1 MLDDMKFFLSLFMRR
16 IHYFLLVFVAV
27 AGVGLTTAYT
37 LPPVYEAE
45 AQLLVESPQIP
56 GNLAASTVEVS
67 APEILQIIR
76 QRLLTRATLLDI
88 SREFNVH
95 ADRPGMSPDA
105 IVEDMRKRISMGLPR
120 SRDAAAFVSLSFE
133 ASSGALSARVT
144 NELVTRVLE
153 ENVSMRKAA
162 SGQTLEFFVQEVAR
176 LDQELADQGQRILEF
191 KLRNQNALPESVDFR
206 RNRQASLQERILQIE
221 RDLSSLRD
229 RRDRLTEMYERTGS
243 ITMSEEEMTPE
254 ERRLIQLQDDLTT
267 ALTVYSE
274 QNPRIQNLQ
283 RRVEVLENK
292 VAEQRAAEGQGSED
306 LSPYEIQIADI
317 EGQMEFLIEQR
328 TTIEEDLAELN
339 ASLEATPAN
348 AITLGT
354 LERDYENLR
363 VQYNQATADL
373 AAARTGDQIEAQSR
387 GQRITVIE
395 QAVAPREPTAPDRR
409 KIAIMGIGG
418 GIIMGAGLVA
428 LLELLNSSIRRPA
441 DLTNRLGI
449 TPFMT
454 IPYIRTK
461 RQRVA
466 RRTLIGLAIAL
477 VAIGIPL
484 TLYLLHT
491 YYLPMDLLIER
502 ALDKTGLSGVLE
514 QLGLSL

>member
-1 MLDDMKFFLSLFMRR
+1 MIDDLKFFLSLFLRR
-16 IHYFLLVFVAV
+16 IHYFMLVFATI
-27 AGVGLTTAYT
+27 AGVGLTAAYT

-76 QRLLTRATLLDI
+76 QRLLTRANLLDI

-105 IVEDMRKRISMGLPR
+105 IVSDMRKRISMGLPR
-120 SRDAAAFVSLSFE
+120 SRDAASFVSLSFS
-133 ASSGALSARVT
+133 ASNGALSARVT

-162 SGQTLEFFVQEVAR
+162 SGQTLEFFEQEVAR

-206 RNRQASLQERILQIE
+206 RSRQASLQERILQIE

-243 ITMSEEEMTPE
+243 ITMSEVDMTPE

-274 QNPRIQNLQ
+274 QNPRIQNLK

-292 VAEQRAAEGQGSED
+292 VAEQRAADGDSTED
-306 LSPYEIQIADI
+306 LSPYEIQMADI
-317 EGQMEFLIEQR
+317 EGQMQFLVEQR
-328 TTIEEDLAELN
+328 AGIEEDLAELN
-339 ASLEATPAN
+339 ASLDATPAN

-461 RQRVA
+461 RQRIV
-466 RRTLIGLAIAL
+466 RRSLIALAIAI

-502 ALDKTGLSGVLE
+502 ALDKTGLSGILD